1 MTTRRTNLT
10 PYLLVAPALVFMA
23 IFFAYPM
30 VEAFGLAFRD
40 NDTGALTLSYFQ
52 KMVSDVQFQP
62 ALTTTL
68 LLIVILIPVQFA
80 VALTMALLVN
90 AKLKGASLFLYIYAI
105 PLAVSELAAGIVW
118 FNIFTNNGFLNSL
131 LVQFGLIERP
141 FLFLSYQN
149 QGWLILAVVLA
160 EAWRATSIIMVILV
174 SGLQSIPSDYLEA
187 AEVFGADQFRKITK
201 VILPLLRP
209 SLQVALILRTIL
221 AFQVF
226 GVALAVAGS
235 GMSLLAGEAYK
246 WYYTIRN
253 PNVAAAY
260 ASVILILS
268 IASTVVFLVGL
279 RSKNGEAL

>member
-1 MTTRRTNLT
+1 
-10 PYLLVAPALVFMA
+10 
-23 IFFAYPM
+23 
-30 VEAFGLAFRD
+30 
-40 NDTGALTLSYFQ
+40 
-52 KMVSDVQFQP
+52 DVQFQP

-246 WYYTIRN
+246 WYYSIRN